1 MAAAFNRLK
10 ISFLLNDNARGQFP
24 QPPLADGWADDRQNT
39 PPRVSL
45 NYGLG
50 LVVVYLFI
58 CLIRGGKSLPQ
69 PRKVAMTSFKHEDG
83 SWEPSDNRVI
93 RVGRVIY
100 WLATSVAVLM
110 VIFVIGDLY
119 ISWAQDRPIL
129 RVFALLIALLVWLI
143 GRACRSLSGNP
154 PLTR

>member
-1 MAAAFNRLK
+1 MGRRPAKYSPACEPELWAGASRCLFASLEAA
-10 ISFLLNDNARGQFP
+10 
-24 QPPLADGWADDRQNT
+24 
-39 PPRVSL
+39 RVSR
-45 NYGLG
+45 N
-50 LVVVYLFI
+50 
-58 CLIRGGKSLPQ
+58 RG
-69 PRKVAMTSFKHEDG
+69 KVAMTSFKHEDG

-110 VIFVIGDLY
+110 VIFIIGDLY